1 MSISKKLIIAFLV
14 TTTLPIIVIAVIMIN
29 QTRNLAHD
37 NFTIAN
43 TREVTQIDKAI
54 SLFFEEI
61 SKDVVYI
68 AKHPDLVAAKSGIK
82 TYMNSASASQI
93 TPEQNDVIE
102 QRVFDLFSQ
111 FGESHEGISYIYMGN
126 QQGGYTQW
134 PKGSVSA
141 NYDPRPRPWFKT
153 GTGATTKPIRTQAYY
168 WEPDDAVIVS
178 TVMSI
183 KDSAGSNFGVTG
195 MDVSLKGLTSMI
207 QNIKMGESGF
217 LMLIEDSGKILVDAK
232 HPENNFKE
240 FASVKSNLYA
250 GLSRM
255 ESGDTTIE
263 IDGDVYLA
271 NVYTSP
277 KLNWKFIG
285 LLKKSEVMA
294 KANTLMVI
302 IIMVSLILIGIFS
315 VLSVYISK
323 LISRPIVE
331 VTRGLEDISQG
342 EGDLTQRLKIRTQDE
357 TGQLANSFNQ
367 FLNSIADLVREINGS
382 SANVSNASEVSSR
395 LVTSMNSSLMTQQ
408 LALEQAS
415 TAINE
420 MAATANEVASSCAS
434 AADSA
439 NSTKQSAIEGQSL
452 INKTVSS
459 VSGLSDTIAS
469 TEQNVRDLDSESES
483 ITTILDVIRGIA
495 EQTNLLALNAAI
507 EAARAGEQGRGFSV
521 VADEV
526 RALSQRTSESTEE
539 IAQQLGKLRNMT
551 QAISKEMS
559 QSLDIS
565 SQTVEFT
572 KQAQASFDSI
582 THSVDL
588 ISDMNSQIAT
598 AAEEQQ
604 HVAEEINR
612 NVVDIKTGADEIS
625 GLANDADENAN
636 SLASLSAALTA
647 LVKKFKT

>member
-14 TTTLPIIVIAVIMIN
+14 TITLPIIVIAVIMIN

-240 FASVKSNLYA
+240 FASVKNNLYA

-271 NVYTSP
+271 NVYTSL

-302 IIMVSLILIGIFS
+302 IIVVSLILIGIFS

>member
-1 MSISKKLIIAFLV
+1 
-14 TTTLPIIVIAVIMIN
+14 
-29 QTRNLAHD
+29 
-37 NFTIAN
+37 
-43 TREVTQIDKAI
+43 
-54 SLFFEEI
+54 
-61 SKDVVYI
+61 
-68 AKHPDLVAAKSGIK
+68 
-82 TYMNSASASQI
+82 
-93 TPEQNDVIE
+93 
-102 QRVFDLFSQ
+102 
-111 FGESHEGISYIYMGN
+111 
-126 QQGGYTQW
+126 
-134 PKGSVSA
+134 
-141 NYDPRPRPWFKT
+141 
-153 GTGATTKPIRTQAYY
+153 
-168 WEPDDAVIVS
+168 
-178 TVMSI
+178 
-183 KDSAGSNFGVTG
+183 
-195 MDVSLKGLTSMI
+195 
-207 QNIKMGESGF
+207 
-217 LMLIEDSGKILVDAK
+217 
-232 HPENNFKE
+232 
-240 FASVKSNLYA
+240 
-250 GLSRM
+250 
-255 ESGDTTIE
+255 
-263 IDGDVYLA
+263 
-271 NVYTSP
+271 
-277 KLNWKFIG
+277 
-285 LLKKSEVMA
+285 
-294 KANTLMVI
+294 
-302 IIMVSLILIGIFS
+302 
-315 VLSVYISK
+315 
-323 LISRPIVE
+323 
-331 VTRGLEDISQG
+331 
-342 EGDLTQRLKIRTQDE
+342 
-357 TGQLANSFNQ
+357 
-367 FLNSIADLVREINGS
+367 
-382 SANVSNASEVSSR
+382 
-395 LVTSMNSSLMTQQ
+395 MNSSLMTQQ

-434 AADSA
+434 AAASA

>member
-14 TTTLPIIVIAVIMIN
+14 TMTLPIIVIAVIMIN

-153 GTGATTKPIRTQAYY
+153 GSGATTKPIRTQAYY

-302 IIMVSLILIGIFS
+302 IIVVSLILIGIFS

-323 LISRPIVE
+323 LISRPIIE

>member
-1 MSISKKLIIAFLV
+1 
-14 TTTLPIIVIAVIMIN
+14 
-29 QTRNLAHD
+29 
-37 NFTIAN
+37 
-43 TREVTQIDKAI
+43 
-54 SLFFEEI
+54 
-61 SKDVVYI
+61 
-68 AKHPDLVAAKSGIK
+68 
-82 TYMNSASASQI
+82 
-93 TPEQNDVIE
+93 
-102 QRVFDLFSQ
+102 
-111 FGESHEGISYIYMGN
+111 
-126 QQGGYTQW
+126 
-134 PKGSVSA
+134 
-141 NYDPRPRPWFKT
+141 
-153 GTGATTKPIRTQAYY
+153 
-168 WEPDDAVIVS
+168 
-178 TVMSI
+178 MSI
-183 KDSAGSNFGVTG
+183 KDKSGSKFGVTG
-195 MDVSLKGLTSMI
+195 MDVSLKGLTTMI

-217 LMLIEDSGKILVDAK
+217 LMLIEDSGKVLVDAK

-240 FASVKSNLYA
+240 LSGVKNGLFKELSN
-250 GLSRM
+250 M
-255 ESGDTTIE
+255 TQGDTTVE

-294 KANTLMVI
+294 KANTLTVVI
-302 IIMVSLILIGIFS
+302 IVVSLILIGVFS
-315 VLSVYISK
+315 ALSVYISK

-331 VTRGLEDISQG
+331 VTQGLEDISQG
-342 EGDLTQRLKIRTQDE
+342 EGDLTKRLKIRTQDE
-357 TGQLANSFNQ
+357 TGKLAHSFNQ
-367 FLNSIADLVREINGS
+367 FLNSITALVKEINAS

-395 LVTSMNSSLMTQQ
+395 LVTSMNSSLTSQQ
-408 LALEQAS
+408 MALEQAAI
-415 TAINE
+415 AINE

-439 NSTKQSAIEGQSL
+439 NATKQSAIEGQSL

-459 VSGLSDTIAS
+459 VTGLSETIS
-469 TEQNVRDLDSESES
+469 NTEQNIRALDSESES

-551 QAISKEMS
+551 QSISKEMT
-559 QSLDIS
+559 QSLEVS
-565 SQTVEFT
+565 SQTVDYSQ
-572 KQAQASFDSI
+572 QAQASFDSI
-582 THSVDL
+582 THSVDM

-612 NVVDIKTGADEIS
+612 NVVDIKSGADEIS
-625 GLANDADENAN
+625 DLATDADDNAN
-636 SLASLSAALTA
+636 SLSRLSAALTE
-647 LVKKFKT
+647 LVRKFKT

>member
-1 MSISKKLIIAFLV
+1 MSISKKLIIAFLL
-14 TTTLPIIVIAVIMIN
+14 TLILPVLVITLIMIN
-29 QTRNLAHD
+29 QTRSLALD
-37 NFTIAN
+37 NFASAN

-54 SLFFEEI
+54 TLFFEEI

-68 AKHPDLVAAKSGIK
+68 ANHPDVVVASSGIQS
-82 TYMNSASASQI
+82 YMNTTSASQM
-93 TPEQNDVIE
+93 TPDENDVIE
-102 QRVFDLFSQ
+102 QKVFSLFEQ
-111 FGESHEGISYIYMGN
+111 FGDSHEGISYIYMGN
-126 QQGGYTQW
+126 QEGGYTQW
-134 PKGSVSA
+134 PKGSVGA
-141 NYDPRPRPWFKT
+141 QYDPRPRPWFTT
-153 GTGATTKPIRTQAYY
+153 GSQAINQPVRTQAYY

-178 TVMSI
+178 TVMAL
-183 KDSAGSNFGVTG
+183 KNARGNQFGVTG
-195 MDVSLKGLTSMI
+195 MDVSLKGLTQII
-207 QNIKMGESGF
+207 QDIRMGESGF

-240 FASVKSNLYA
+240 FQNVKNGLYA
-250 GLSRM
+250 DLSRL
-255 ESGDTTIE
+255 SQGKTTIE
-263 IDGDVYLA
+263 IDDESYYA

-277 KLNWKFIG
+277 TLGWKFIG
-285 LLKKSEVMA
+285 LLKESEVMA
-294 KANTLMVI
+294 QANTLTVVI
-302 IIMVSLILIGIFS
+302 LLVSVILIGVFS
-315 VLSVYISK
+315 ALSVYISK
-323 LISRPIVE
+323 LISQPIIE
-331 VTRGLEDISQG
+331 VTEGLEDISQG
-342 EGDLTQRLKIRTQDE
+342 EGDLTKRLKIRTQDE
-357 TGQLANSFNQ
+357 TGQLAASFNR
-367 FLNSIADLVREINGS
+367 FLDSISNLVTEINASSSNVNDSSITSSDLVK
-382 SANVSNASEVSSR
+382 A
-395 LVTSMNSSLMTQQ
+395 MNESLMNQQ
-408 LALEQAS
+408 MALEQAS

-439 NSTKQSAIEGQSL
+439 NNTKQSAQEGLSL

-459 VSGLSDTIAS
+459 VSGLSQTIS
-469 TEQNVRDLDSESES
+469 NTDQSIRQLDSESES

-539 IAQQLGKLRNMT
+539 IAQQLGKLRDMT
-551 QAISKEMS
+551 QKISKEMTE
-559 QSLDIS
+559 SLNTS
-565 SQTVEFT
+565 EKTVEFSE
-572 KQAQASFDSI
+572 QAQASFDSI

-612 NVVDIKTGADEIS
+612 NVIDIKTGADEITD
-625 GLANDADENAN
+625 LASQADTNAN
-636 SLASLSAALTA
+636 SLSALSNGLTE